1 MGRQRASEYSHL
13 PKGMY
18 FNKKGQTYYFRSPN
32 RKDLKLGKTLHEALK
47 TYWSLSDMHFDAMT
61 MKDLISRYMEEVS
74 PTKAADTH
82 RTNISS
88 AKFLILTMG
97 DFKPTQVKPVH
108 IYQHL
113 AARKGAPTRANREVA
128 LLGAIFTEAVR
139 WGVVDESPVRNI
151 KRYKEKPRTRLV
163 TDAEIA
169 AFKPHAPE
177 WLKLYVDLK
186 LLIALRQK
194 DMRFLNSQMWFDGG
208 LWVPTSKTSVKLR
221 FNVNQDLQR
230 IYQELLEL
238 NGVDQDSK
246 VTSIRWWF
254 FPSQSGKPFSSSG
267 FQTAWQRAMQS
278 AIQSGDLQERF
289 QEKDLRAKAA
299 TDCESIINAFEL
311 CGHSSLSTTKR
322 IYRRGYTHVEPVNT
336 ANRLKKN

>member
-1 MGRQRASEYSHL
+1 MGRQRTSEFSHL
-13 PKGMY
+13 PKGIY

-32 RKDLKLGKTLHEALK
+32 NKDLKLGKTLPEALRV
-47 TYWSLSDMHFDAMT
+47 YWSLPQMHYEAIT
-61 MKDLISRYMEEVS
+61 MKELISRYMSEIS
-74 PTKAADTH
+74 PTKAPGTH
-82 RTNISS
+82 RTNISA

-97 DFKPTQVKPVH
+97 DFKPSQVKPIHVH
-108 IYQHL
+108 QHL
-113 AARKGAPTRANREVA
+113 TARKDAPTRANREVA
-128 LLGAIFTEAVR
+128 LLGSIFNEAIR
-139 WGVVDESPVRNI
+139 WGVVTESPVRDI

-169 AFKPHAPE
+169 AFKPHAPT
-177 WLKLYVDLK
+177 WLQLYVDLK

-208 LWVPTSKTSVKLR
+208 LWVPTSKTGVKLR
-221 FNVNQDLQR
+221 FNINQDMQL
-230 IYQELLEL
+230 IYQQLMKL
-238 NGVDQDSK
+238 NGIDSDGK
-246 VTSIRWWF
+246 VTALRWWF
-254 FPSQSGKPFSSSG
+254 FPSQNGKPFTESG

-278 AIQSGDLQERF
+278 AIESGDLTERF

-299 TDCESIINAFEL
+299 TDCDSIINAFEL

-322 IYRRGYTHVEPVNT
+322 IYRRGFNYVEPVNT